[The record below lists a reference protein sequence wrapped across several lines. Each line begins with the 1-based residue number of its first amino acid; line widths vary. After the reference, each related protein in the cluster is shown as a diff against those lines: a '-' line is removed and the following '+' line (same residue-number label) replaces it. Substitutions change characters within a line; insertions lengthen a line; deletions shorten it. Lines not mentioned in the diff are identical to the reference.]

1 LDKFAERLYELR
13 EEAGLTM
20 AELARAVGVSDATIC
35 KWEKGETSPMS
46 YAVIALAQF
55 FGVTADY
62 LLGLDDC
69 CQAGRDRG
77 L

>member
-1 LDKFAERLYELR
+1 
-13 EEAGLTM
+13 M
-20 AELARAVGVSDATIC
+20 ADLARAVGVSDATIC

-77 L
+77 V

>member
-1 LDKFAERLYELR
+1 MDKFAERLYELR

-35 KWEKGETSPMS
+35 KWEKGVTSPMS

-77 L
+77 V

>member
-1 LDKFAERLYELR
+1 MDKFAERLYELR

-62 LLGLDDC
+62 LLGLDDY

-77 L
+77 E

>member
-1 LDKFAERLYELR
+1 
-13 EEAGLTM
+13 M

-46 YAVIALAQF
+46 YAVVALAQF

-69 CQAGRDRG
+69 C
-77 L
+77 

>member
-1 LDKFAERLYELR
+1 MDNFAERLYELR

-20 AELARAVGVSDATIC
+20 ADLARAVGVSDATIC

>member
-1 LDKFAERLYELR
+1 MNILDKFAERLYALR
-13 EEAGLTM
+13 DEAGLTM

-69 CQAGRDRG
+69 C
-77 L
+77 

>member
-1 LDKFAERLYELR
+1 MDKFAERLYELR

-46 YAVIALAQF
+46 YAVITLAQF

-69 CQAGRDRG
+69 C
-77 L
+77 

>member
-1 LDKFAERLYELR
+1 MDKFAERLYELR

-62 LLGLDDC
+62 LLGLDDY
-69 CQAGRDRG
+69 CQAGQDRG
-77 L
+77 V

>member
-1 LDKFAERLYELR
+1 MDKFAERLYELR

>member
-1 LDKFAERLYELR
+1 MDKFAERLYELR

-35 KWEKGETSPMS
+35 KWEKGETSPMY

-69 CQAGRDRG
+69 C
-77 L
+77 

>member
-1 LDKFAERLYELR
+1 MDKFAERLYELR

-77 L
+77 V